1 MQRRQVLKGMLNG
14 AAISV
19 GLPVLECFLND
30 SGKAFANGAPLPL
43 RFGNWTW
50 GLGMNAAAFVPK
62 KTGPDFDLPHEIE
75 MLAPIKKH
83 INLFTNFDVFKDAAP
98 NICHHTGWVILR
110 SGSAPQTRATLP
122 GETIDVTV
130 AKKIGG
136 VTRFNNLVANA
147 TGDVR
152 DSFSYA
158 NGSTVNPPL
167 YSPLRLYQTLFGE
180 GFQDPN
186 APDFKPDPKVLI
198 RKSVLSGVMDETKA
212 LMNTVGSADRQR
224 LDQYFTGLRDLERRL
239 DLQLTKPEPIASCR
253 VPQAPEDLPTGLDAD
268 LVSQRH
274 RIMTDLMLTAVACD
288 QVRVFNMFYAA
299 AFSAT
304 TRPGY
309 DKPHHTATHEEP
321 VDPALGY
328 QPNVSWFTR
337 RAMEEWLYF
346 VQALESIPEGD
357 GTMLDNV
364 LVYASTD
371 QSFAKLHAID
381 GIPMFTAGNAQG
393 RVKTGLHVDGG
404 GTQGTRLGYTVMKVF
419 GLEQKSWGTQSN
431 NTSKEIG
438 EILA

>member
-1 MQRRQVLKGMLNG
+1 M
-14 AAISV
+14 
-19 GLPVLECFLND
+19 
-30 SGKAFANGAPLPL
+30 
-43 RFGNWTW
+43 
-50 GLGMNAAAFVPK
+50 
-62 KTGPDFDLPHEIE
+62 
-75 MLAPIKKH
+75 
-83 INLFTNFDVFKDAAP
+83 
-98 NICHHTGWVILR
+98 
-110 SGSAPQTRATLP
+110 
-122 GETIDVTV
+122 
-130 AKKIGG
+130 
-136 VTRFNNLVANA
+136 
-147 TGDVR
+147 R

-167 YSPLRLYQTLFGE
+167 FSPVRLYQTLFGE

-186 APDFKPDPKVLI
+186 APDFTPDPKVMV
-198 RKSVLSGVMDETKA
+198 RKSVLSAVMDDA
-212 LMNTVGSADRQR
+212 RSLIDTVGAADKQR

-239 DLQLTKPEPIASCR
+239 DLQMTKPEPIASCAL
-253 VPQAPEDLPTGLDAD
+253 PAEPEEVSTGLDAD
-268 LVSQRH
+268 RVSKRH

-288 QVRVFNMFYAA
+288 QVRVFNLFYAA

-321 VDPALGY
+321 VDDELGY

-337 RAMEEWLYF
+337 RAMDEWLYF
-346 VQALESIPEGD
+346 VQALESVQEGD

-404 GTQGTRLGYTVMKVF
+404 GSQGTRLGYTVMKVF
-419 GLEQKSWGTQSN
+419 GLDKSSWGTQSN

-438 EILA
+438 EILV